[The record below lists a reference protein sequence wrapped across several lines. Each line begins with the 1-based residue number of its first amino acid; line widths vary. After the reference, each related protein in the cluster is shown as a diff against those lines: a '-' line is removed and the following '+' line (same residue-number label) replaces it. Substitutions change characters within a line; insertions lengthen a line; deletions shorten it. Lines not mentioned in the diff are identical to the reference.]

1 MQLIRYC
8 SGKGGTGPERELTL
22 HSVPQKCVQIFMQ
35 ILTLLRFEVIM
46 TNQPG
51 MRHPFEDQYSQ
62 MTALRS
68 CREIAPAEQWPTQMF
83 GNGVTRGNSIASRQR
98 QLSMACGLSAVRR
111 TTMMANFNPNTQLRL
126 RTASALN
133 R

>member
-1 MQLIRYC
+1 MQLIR
-8 SGKGGTGPERELTL
+8 GTGPERELTL

-35 ILTLLRFEVIM
+35 ILTLLRVEVIM

-68 CREIAPAEQWPTQMF
+68 CREIAPAEQWPTQMSAM
-83 GNGVTRGNSIASRQR
+83 GSHAVI
-98 QLSMACGLSAVRR
+98 LSPWQA
-111 TTMMANFNPNTQLRL
+111 TTTEF
-126 RTASALN
+126 
-133 R
+133 